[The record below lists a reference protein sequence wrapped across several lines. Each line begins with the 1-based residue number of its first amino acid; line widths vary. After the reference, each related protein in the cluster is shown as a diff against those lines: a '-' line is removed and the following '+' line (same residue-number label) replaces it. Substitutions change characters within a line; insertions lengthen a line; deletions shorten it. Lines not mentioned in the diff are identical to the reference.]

1 MMTAGHAAWM
11 LSCEARSLLHRLGRL
26 QPFAL
31 QETMVPAASFTTPA
45 QTAVERYLI
54 RGRRDL
60 RRQILRYLAWLDSE
74 AGRRA
79 SPEDAH
85 RALVFLRLRFNSV
98 LSQFDIF
105 SEAQSQRSGHET
117 GIWLA
122 GLDEL
127 ARDAL
132 ELPGL
137 FDAPPVICYLARGP
151 GAAIRRAHTRLPGGG
166 DNPVAIIRVPRERM
180 IGSAL
185 ASSLVHEV
193 GHQGAALLGLVDSL
207 REAVRTRGRRGE
219 DADAWRMWSRW
230 LSEIVADLWSVARV
244 GVCATTGMMGVLSLP
259 AAFVFRDNADD
270 PHPTPWIRVL
280 LSAALGD
287 ALYPHAQWGGL
298 VQLWESFYPAGKIP
312 LHRRSLFA
320 SLRRTIP
327 ALVETLVE
335 HRPVAMRGRT
345 IAEVMATDERQPER
359 LRATFDDWHCVP
371 SPMLS
376 ARPSLVFAVIGQARS
391 DDRITPEQEGSALAG
406 MLRHWALRNTL
417 DNAASCAGWIATR
430 KRGPSAAAA
439 IDAVN

>member
-1 MMTAGHAAWM
+1 MSAGHATWM
-11 LSCEARSLLHRLGRL
+11 LSREARSLLDRLGRL

-45 QTAVERYLI
+45 QTAIEHHLV

-60 RRQILRYLAWLDSE
+60 RNRVLRYLAWLDSDTGEQAGPEE
-74 AGRRA
+74 AQRRM
-79 SPEDAH
+79 
-85 RALVFLRLRFNSV
+85 VFLRLRFNAV

-105 SEAQSQRSGHET
+105 SEAQSQRSGHDT
-117 GIWLA
+117 GVWLA

-132 ELPGL
+132 ALPGL
-137 FDAPPVICYLARGP
+137 FAAPPVICYLARGP

-193 GHQGAALLGLVDSL
+193 GHQGAALLGLVESL
-207 REAVRTRGRRGE
+207 RESLRGRGNDGAERE
-219 DADAWRMWSRW
+219 AWQLWRRW

-244 GVCATTGMMGVLSLP
+244 GVCATSGMIGVLSLP
-259 AAFVFRDNADD
+259 SAFVFRTNVDD

-287 ALYPHAQWGGL
+287 ALYPDPQWRRLAQ
-298 VQLWESFYPAGKIP
+298 VWETFYPAHRIP
-312 LHRRSLFA
+312 PPQRALFSA
-320 SLRRTIP
+320 LRRTLP
-327 ALVETLVE
+327 ALVAALVE
-335 HRPVAMRGRT
+335 HRPAAMRYQSLGD
-345 IAEVMATDERQPER
+345 AMAAGERQPHR
-359 LRATFDDWHCVP
+359 LRAAYRAWRRAP
-371 SPMLS
+371 SAMRA

-391 DDRITPEQEGSALAG
+391 DGAITPEQEGALLAG
-406 MLRHWALRNTL
+406 MLRHWALRSTL
-417 DNAASCAGWIATR
+417 DSAASCAARFETTR
-430 KRGPSAAAA
+430 RRPAAATP
-439 IDAVN
+439 IHAVN